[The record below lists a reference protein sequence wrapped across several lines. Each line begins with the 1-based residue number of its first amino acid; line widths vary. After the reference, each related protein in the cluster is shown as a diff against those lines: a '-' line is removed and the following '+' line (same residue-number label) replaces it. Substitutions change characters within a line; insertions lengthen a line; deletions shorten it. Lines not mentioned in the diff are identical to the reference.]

1 MFISC
6 KEYKIGIKKIVDLLP
21 LDKKLEH
28 MQEIGR
34 IVGRYLFPVLLILI
48 GLFLLFSSGGQ
59 TIWYK
64 MGSAGILI
72 VGILGFLFVKGIISL
87 KAQIIVAVVIG
98 VGALFIGFKDYDVIQ
113 DRLAYDQLKKKIEA
127 QVIQRLKDIRKAEL
141 AYQKENGVYTPS
153 FDTLIDF
160 LKNGEVRLIKRL
172 GSLPDTVPTEEMAR
186 ELGLIHHMPD
196 TLTEDEVIALGII
209 VRDTIMVPV
218 GSYVFDEDDTKSRK
232 FPLYIDSLPYVPFGK
247 HKFELATGTI
257 QSGGVTQPVF
267 QVLDPQ
273 PFADQFIVGSLE
285 RANTAGNWKE

>member
-1 MFISC
+1 
-6 KEYKIGIKKIVDLLP
+6 
-21 LDKKLEH
+21 

-34 IVGRYLFPVLLILI
+34 IVGRYLFPILLVLI
-48 GLFLLFSSGGQ
+48 GIFLLAYSGGQ

-72 VGILGFLFVKGIISL
+72 VGILGFLFVKGVISL
-87 KAQIIVAVVIG
+87 QVQVIVAIVIG
-98 VGALFIGFKDYDVIQ
+98 VGALFFAFKDYDVIQ
-113 DRLAYDQLKKKIEA
+113 DRLAYDQQKKRVEA

-141 AYQKENGVYTPS
+141 AYHKEKGRYTPS

-160 LKNGEVRLIKRL
+160 LKNGQVRLIKRL
-172 GSLPDTVPTEEMAR
+172 GALPDTVPTEEMAR

-196 TLTEDEVIALGII
+196 TLSEDEVIALGII

-218 GSYVFDEDDTKSRK
+218 GPYVFDEDDTKNRK
-232 FPLYIDSLPYVPFGK
+232 FPLYVDSLPYVPFGK
-247 HKFELATGTI
+247 HKFELETATI
-257 QSGGVTQPVF
+257 QTGGVTQSVF
-267 QVLDPQ
+267 EVKDPQ